1 MPPCSLLLFG
11 AAPPRQVLPRVLGAG
26 QAGCW
31 VLGAGLQSLLLE
43 LERRSCSCCYPDR
56 RTDGRPSAQRT
67 DDAAADDD
75 DDDDADAAAIQRC
88 ATAAARQSCS
98 SATLV
103 RQY

>member
-1 MPPCSLLLFG
+1 M
-11 AAPPRQVLPRVLGAG
+11 
-26 QAGCW
+26 
-31 VLGAGLQSLLLE
+31 LGAGLQSLLSE

-67 DDAAADDD
+67 DDAAADA
-75 DDDDADAAAIQRC
+75 DADAADADAAIQRC